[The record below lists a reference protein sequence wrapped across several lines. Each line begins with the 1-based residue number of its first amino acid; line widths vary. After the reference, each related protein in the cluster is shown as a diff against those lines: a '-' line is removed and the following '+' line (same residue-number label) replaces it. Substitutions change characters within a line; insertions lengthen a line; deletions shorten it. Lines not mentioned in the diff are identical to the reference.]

1 MLDTFA
7 PCLGHRWLAR
17 LLDHEFIMSS
27 QGLIMLKVMVV
38 ASSLQGAYALI
49 VAVQTASQ
57 PLE

>member
-1 MLDTFA
+1 MA
-7 PCLGHRWLAR
+7 
-17 LLDHEFIMSS
+17 S
-27 QGLIMLKVMVV
+27 QRLIMLEVMVV

>member
-1 MLDTFA
+1 MF
-7 PCLGHRWLAR
+7 
-17 LLDHEFIMSS
+17 E
-27 QGLIMLKVMVV
+27 VMVV